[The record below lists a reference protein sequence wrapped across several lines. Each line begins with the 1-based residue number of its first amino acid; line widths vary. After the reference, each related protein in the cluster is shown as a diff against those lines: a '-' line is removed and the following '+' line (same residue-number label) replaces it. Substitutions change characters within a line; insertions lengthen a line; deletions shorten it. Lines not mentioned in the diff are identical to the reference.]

1 MGRWVSKLFGNQRG
15 QTMVDLVVSLALLS
29 SAVASSGLLATTSA
43 RVNTEAGRRS
53 QATALADR
61 ELEAVR
67 DYRLTSEKAG
77 TTWDNM
83 WPNFSGSG
91 CTSFYMQRSGDDW
104 NPVAVSAGSFTG
116 YTSANAGET
125 DAKFDNEYSSF
136 SRLVSMCDG
145 SGIHSGLSNAVEV
158 TVTEEWNE
166 SNGQRKVQE
175 RTVLTDWNQ

>member
-15 QTMVDLVVSLALLS
+15 QTMVDLVVSMALLS
-29 SAVASSGLLATTSA
+29 SAVASAGLLSTTSA

-67 DYRLTSEKAG
+67 DFRLASEKTG
-77 TTWDNM
+77 TTWDTM
-83 WPNFSGSG
+83 WPGFSGTG
-91 CTSFYMQRSGDDW
+91 CTSFYMQRSGDNW
-104 NPVAVSAGSFTG
+104 NPIPAGVLTP

-125 DAKFDNEYSSF
+125 DPKFDNEYSNF
-136 SRLVSMCDG
+136 SRLITMCDG

-158 TVTEEWNE
+158 TVTEQWGE